1 MTTISSAPLGRRSLL
16 KMGSALAAA
25 AALGG
30 TARAD
35 DTAKPEAAKA
45 EAGLPSLKG
54 KTIAISVAGTDHFF
68 DLKAYQAQVET
79 VKELGGT
86 PIGLDAG
93 RNDKTLVSQLQTL
106 VTQKPDA
113 VIQTLGT
120 LSVVDP
126 WLKKLRQA
134 GIPVFSVDL
143 PSTNVINTAT
153 SDNFSLG
160 AQLALQLVSDIG
172 GKGNVVVFNGFSG
185 VPVCEI
191 RYTQLRNVL
200 KYYPEVKI
208 IQPELRDVIPNTVQ
222 DAYTQITALLSKYPD
237 KGSISAIWSAW
248 DIPQLGATQALIAA
262 GRSEILTYGV
272 DGTPEVLALVGDP
285 KAPAGAVAAQQ
296 PSVIGRQAVL
306 NLARYLNGDTK
317 LPSQTFLPAVIANKK
332 NAAEVQKQL
341 GQA

>member
-1 MTTISSAPLGRRSLL
+1 MADAFSSLSRRGLFHAGVALGT
-16 KMGSALAAA
+16 
-25 AALGG
+25 AALLPG
-30 TARAD
+30 AAQ
-35 DTAKPEAAKA
+35 AAEAAPA
-45 EAGLPSLKG
+45 AGTLSLKG

-93 RNDKTLVSQLQTL
+93 RSDKALVSQLQTL

-120 LSVVDP
+120 LTVVDP

-143 PSTNVINTAT
+143 PSANVINTAT

-160 AQLALQLVSDIG
+160 AQLALQLVSDING
-172 GKGNVVVFNGFSG
+172 RGNIVAFNGFSG

-191 RYTQLRNVL
+191 RYTQLRTVL
-200 KYYPEVKI
+200 KYYPEAKI

-222 DAYTQITALLSKYPD
+222 DAYAQITALLAKYPEP
-237 KGSISAIWSAW
+237 GSIAAIWSAW

-262 GRSEILTYGV
+262 GRTEIRTYGV
-272 DGTPEVLALVGDP
+272 DGTPEVLALVKDP

-296 PSVIGRQAVL
+296 PSVIGRTAVL
-306 NLARYLNGDTK
+306 NVARYFAGETN
-317 LPSQTFLPAVIANKK
+317 LPSQTFVPAIIANKA
-332 NAAEVQKQL
+332 NAGEVQRQL

>member
-1 MTTISSAPLGRRSLL
+1 MDTSSSALLARRSVL
-16 KMGSALAAA
+16 KMGSALAGAL
-25 AALGG
+25 ALGG
-30 TARAD
+30 AAWAD
-35 DTAKPEAAKA
+35 DAVKPAGEPAA
-45 EAGLPSLKG
+45 PSLKG

-68 DLKAYQAQVET
+68 DLKAYQAQIET

-86 PIGLDAG
+86 PIGLDGG
-93 RNDKTLVSQLQTL
+93 RNDKQIVTQLQTL
-106 VTQKPDA
+106 LTQKPDA

-120 LSVVDP
+120 LPVVDP

-172 GKGNVVVFNGFSG
+172 GKGNLVVFNGFAG

-208 IQPELRDVIPNTVQ
+208 LQPELRDIIPNTVQ
-222 DAYTQITALLSKYPD
+222 DAYAQITALLSKYPE
-237 KGSISAIWSAW
+237 KGSISAVWSAW

-262 GRSEILTYGV
+262 GRTEILTYGV
-272 DGTPEVLALVGDP
+272 DGSPEVLALVKDP

-296 PSVIGRQAVL
+296 PALIGRTAVL
-306 NLARYLNGDTK
+306 NLARYLAGDTS
-317 LPSQTFLPAVIANKK
+317 LPSQTFLPAIIATKK

>member
-1 MTTISSAPLGRRSLL
+1 MESSAPARIARRSLL
-16 KMGSALAAA
+16 KTGAALAGALTLGGPALAQEAAPAA
-25 AALGG
+25 ADA
-30 TARAD
+30 
-35 DTAKPEAAKA
+35 PV
-45 EAGLPSLKG
+45 PSLKG

-68 DLKAYQAQVET
+68 DLKAYQAQIET

-86 PIGLDAG
+86 PIGLDGG
-93 RNDKTLVSQLQTL
+93 RNDKAIVSQLQTL
-106 VTQKPDA
+106 LTQKPDA

-120 LSVVDP
+120 LTVVDP

-134 GIPVFSVDL
+134 DIPVFSVDL

-172 GKGNVVVFNGFSG
+172 GKGNIVVFNGFAG

-191 RYTQLRNVL
+191 RYNQLRHVL

-208 IQPELRDVIPNTVQ
+208 VQPELRDVIPNTVQ
-222 DAYTQITALLSKYPD
+222 DAYAQITALLSKYPE

-262 GRSEILTYGV
+262 GRTEILTYGV
-272 DGTPEVLALVGDP
+272 DGTPEVLALVKDP

-296 PSVIGRQAVL
+296 PSLIGRTAVL
-306 NLARYLNGDTK
+306 NVARYLNGDTS
-317 LPSQTFLPAVIANKK
+317 LPSQTFLPAIVANKK
-332 NAAEVQKQL
+332 NAADVQKQL
-341 GQA
+341 GQV

>member
-1 MTTISSAPLGRRSLL
+1 MTTSSTPLGRRSLL

-35 DTAKPEAAKA
+35 DAAKPEAAKP

-222 DAYTQITALLSKYPD
+222 DAYAQITALLSKYPD

-272 DGTPEVLALVGDP
+272 DGTPEVLALVKDP

-306 NLARYLNGDTK
+306 NLARYLNGDTT

>member
-1 MTTISSAPLGRRSLL
+1 MESSAPARIARRSLL
-16 KMGSALAAA
+16 KTGAALAGALTLGGPALAQAA
-25 AALGG
+25 APA
-30 TARAD
+30 AAD
-35 DTAKPEAAKA
+35 APV
-45 EAGLPSLKG
+45 PSLKG

-68 DLKAYQAQVET
+68 DLKAYQAQIET

-86 PIGLDAG
+86 PIGLDGG
-93 RNDKTLVSQLQTL
+93 RNDKAIVSQLQTL
-106 VTQKPDA
+106 LTQKPDA

-120 LSVVDP
+120 LTVVDP

-134 GIPVFSVDL
+134 DIPVFSVDL

-172 GKGNVVVFNGFSG
+172 GKGNIVVFNGFAG

-191 RYTQLRNVL
+191 RYNQLRHVL

-208 IQPELRDVIPNTVQ
+208 VQPELRDVIPNTVQ
-222 DAYTQITALLSKYPD
+222 DAYAQITALLSKYPE

-262 GRSEILTYGV
+262 GRTEILTYGV
-272 DGTPEVLALVGDP
+272 DGTPEVLALVKDP
-285 KAPAGAVAAQQ
+285 KAPASAVAAQQ
-296 PSVIGRQAVL
+296 PSLIGRTAVL
-306 NLARYLNGDTK
+306 NVARYLNGDTS
-317 LPSQTFLPAVIANKK
+317 LPSQTFLPAIVANKK
-332 NAAEVQKQL
+332 NAADVQKQL
-341 GQA
+341 GQV

>member
-1 MTTISSAPLGRRSLL
+1 MADQRTPFSLDRRHLLRMASGLGAALSLP
-16 KMGSALAAA
+16 AAA
-25 AALGG
+25 GAQ
-30 TARAD
+30 
-35 DTAKPEAAKA
+35 EAAKP
-45 EAGLPSLKG
+45 GDGTSPPSLKG

-68 DLKAYQAQVET
+68 DLKAYQAQVDT

-93 RNDKTLVSQLQTL
+93 RNDKALVSQLQTL

-120 LSVVDP
+120 ITVIDP

-134 GIPVFSVDL
+134 GIPVFSVDV
-143 PSTNVINTAT
+143 PSTNVINAAT

-172 GKGNVVVFNGFSG
+172 GAGNLVVFNGFSG

-191 RYTQLRNVL
+191 RYNELRSVL
-200 KYYPEVKI
+200 KYYPNVKI
-208 IQPELRDVIPNTVQ
+208 LEPELRDVIPNTVQ
-222 DAYTQITALLSKYPD
+222 DAYGQITALLSKYPE
-237 KGSISAIWSAW
+237 KGSIAAVWSAW

-262 GRSEILTYGV
+262 GRTEIRTYGV
-272 DGTPEVLALVGDP
+272 DGTPEVLALVKDP
-285 KAPAGAVAAQQ
+285 DAPAAAVAAQQ
-296 PSVIGRQAVL
+296 PSVIGRTAVI
-306 NLARYLNGDTK
+306 NAARYLAGERN
-317 LPSQTFLPAVIANKK
+317 LPSQTFVPAIIANKA
-332 NAAEVQKQL
+332 NAGDVQKQL

>member
-1 MTTISSAPLGRRSLL
+1 
-16 KMGSALAAA
+16 
-25 AALGG
+25 
-30 TARAD
+30 
-35 DTAKPEAAKA
+35 
-45 EAGLPSLKG
+45 
-54 KTIAISVAGTDHFF
+54 
-68 DLKAYQAQVET
+68 

-93 RNDKTLVSQLQTL
+93 RSDKALVSQLQTL
-106 VTQKPDA
+106 ATQKPDA

-120 LSVVDP
+120 LTVVDP

-143 PSTNVINTAT
+143 PSANVINTAT

-160 AQLALQLVSDIG
+160 AQLALQLVSDIN
-172 GKGNVVVFNGFSG
+172 GKGNIVVFNGFSG

-191 RYTQLRNVL
+191 RYTQLRAVL
-200 KYYPEVKI
+200 KYYPEAKI

-222 DAYTQITALLSKYPD
+222 DAYGQITALLAKYPEP
-237 KGSISAIWSAW
+237 GSIAAIWSAW

-262 GRSEILTYGV
+262 GRTEIRTYGV
-272 DGTPEVLALVGDP
+272 DGTPEVLALVKDP

-296 PSVIGRQAVL
+296 PSVIGRTAVL
-306 NLARYLNGDTK
+306 NVARYFAGQTN
-317 LPSQTFLPAVIANKK
+317 LPSQTFIPAIIANKA
-332 NAAEVQKQL
+332 NAAEVQRQL

>member
-1 MTTISSAPLGRRSLL
+1 MTTSSTPLGRRSLL

-35 DTAKPEAAKA
+35 DAAKPEAAKP

-113 VIQTLGT
+113 VIQTLGP

-222 DAYTQITALLSKYPD
+222 DAYAQITALLSKYPD

-272 DGTPEVLALVGDP
+272 DGTPEVLALVKDP

-306 NLARYLNGDTK
+306 NLARYLNGDTT